1 MKVIKMIAWIIVTC
15 VAVIFLSFQL
25 FLVKIE
31 IGEVGVRTLQYS
43 FLGSKKGVESKDFG
57 AGWHRKIPL
66 IDTWR
71 IFDSTVQTTEFTTA
85 QERQQSQQVLQMF
98 YSRGSLADKVSSNFP
113 PSGPERIELKSKDGY
128 TVKLDVT
135 VKYRIAPGEA
145 FEVYRKFNTEA
156 QYKRIVRDQVQN
168 TIRNVFGT
176 MRTEEFYDPIVRR
189 EKTTLAFSSLSND
202 LKNNHVGLISIL
214 IRDITF
220 DPSYERKIL
229 DKKLADQD
237 VELNKS
243 KAVAEEKKG
252 LTNTII
258 AQTEAKVRVIDEE
271 KNAEQLRMR
280 AETDRQIAEIQA
292 EARVTVAKL
301 KADADLYAAKMVAKG
316 TLLEKQAEAEGE
328 RLKAAALKGSGGANL
343 VALEAVKGVNL
354 KEMTISTM
362 LTDPL
367 NVEKMIEKLGA
378 SQEK

>member
-1 MKVIKMIAWIIVTC
+1 MKVLKLIAWIVVSSVAIV
-15 VAVIFLSFQL
+15 FLSFKL
-25 FLVKIE
+25 FLIKVE

-43 FLGSKKGVESKDFG
+43 FLGAKKGVESKDF
-57 AGWHRKIPL
+57 APGWHRSLPL

-71 IFDSTVQTTEFTTA
+71 IFDNTVQTTEFTTS
-85 QERQQSQQVLQMF
+85 QERAQSQQVLKMF
-98 YSRGSLADKVSSNFP
+98 YSRGGAQDTKISKNFP
-113 PSGPERIELKSKDGY
+113 PTGPERIELKSKDGY

-145 FEVYRKFNTEA
+145 YEVYRKFDTEN

-176 MRTEEFYDPIVRR
+176 MRTEEFYDPSVRR
-189 EKTTLAFSSLSND
+189 EKTEEAFKSLSTD
-202 LKNNHVGLISIL
+202 LDSNRVELIRIL

-258 AQTEAKVRVIDEE
+258 AQTEAKVRVIGEE
-271 KNAEQLRMR
+271 KNAEQMGMR

-292 EARVTVAKL
+292 EAKVTVAKL
-301 KADADLYAAKMVAKG
+301 QADADLHAAKMIAKG

-328 RLKAAALKGSGGANL
+328 RLKAAALVGSGGANL

-354 KEMTISTM
+354 KDVTVSTM

-367 NVEKMIEKLGA
+367 DVERMIEKLGA
-378 SQEK
+378 SSE

>member
-1 MKVIKMIAWIIVTC
+1 MKLLKLIAWIVVATVAIV
-15 VAVIFLSFQL
+15 FLSFKL
-25 FLVKIE
+25 FLVKVE

-43 FLGSKKGVESKDFG
+43 FLGTKKGVESRDF
-57 AGWHRKIPL
+57 APGWHRSLPL

-71 IFDSTVQTTEFTTA
+71 IFDNTVQTTEFTTQ

-98 YSRGSLADKVSSNFP
+98 YNRGSIQSKIGNNFP

-135 VKYRIAPGEA
+135 VKYRIQPGQAYEI
-145 FEVYRKFNTEA
+145 YRTFNTDA

-168 TIRNVFGT
+168 TLRNVFGT
-176 MRTEEFYDPIVRR
+176 MRTEEFYSPIVRR
-189 EKTTLAFSSLSND
+189 EKTSQAFGMLSTD
-202 LKNNHVGLISIL
+202 LESNHVELINIL

-280 AETDRQIAEIQA
+280 AETDRQVAEIQA
-292 EARVTVAKL
+292 EAKVKVAKL
-301 KADADLYAAKMVAKG
+301 RADADLYAAKAVAKG

-354 KEMTISTM
+354 RDVTISTM

-378 SQEK
+378 SDDK